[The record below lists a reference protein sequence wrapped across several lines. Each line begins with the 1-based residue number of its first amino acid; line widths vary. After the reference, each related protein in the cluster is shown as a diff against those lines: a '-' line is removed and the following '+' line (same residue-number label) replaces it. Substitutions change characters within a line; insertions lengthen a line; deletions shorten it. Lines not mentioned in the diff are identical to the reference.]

1 MKYESARVKEVKSHI
16 KEQIEVAF
24 QIPLPDWFVDGATV
38 AQMRRL
44 QILFD
49 EAHERYQTEAVPTR
63 DPRVEQIP

>member
-1 MKYESARVKEVKSHI
+1 MKNESGTSRRQKAHV

-24 QIPLPDWFVDGATV
+24 QIPLPDWFVEGATV

-49 EAHERYQTEAVPTR
+49 EAHQRYMTEAVPTR